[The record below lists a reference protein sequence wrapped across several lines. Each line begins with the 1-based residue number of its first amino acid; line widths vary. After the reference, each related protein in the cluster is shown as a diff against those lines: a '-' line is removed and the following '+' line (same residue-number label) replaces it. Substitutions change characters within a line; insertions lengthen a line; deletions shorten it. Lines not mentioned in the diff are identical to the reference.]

1 MLKNLN
7 RQLFSDVIKTK
18 MNSANFKTCWQV
30 RGIYMQ
36 AWDFWVSTYFEK
48 NVFWLLGSVRI
59 GLKMT

>member
-36 AWDFWVSTYFEK
+36 VCEIFGFP
-48 NVFWLLGSVRI
+48 FI
-59 GLKMT
+59 LKKMFFGYLDQLE